1 MATTVR
7 DVAMYAGVSIATVSR
22 VLNNPTMVSQ
32 KTKDNVQSAIAS
44 LEFLPNPN
52 AAALRRN
59 HRPKEKR
66 PQRTISVLAAARN
79 ASAPHRSNAR
89 PSQRATDRLG
99 ALKQEN
105 RMLKRLLRRF
115 NRDVVKCLDSQE

>member
-22 VLNNPTMVSQ
+22 VLNNPAMVSQ
-32 KTKDNVQSAIAS
+32 KTKDNVQAAIAS

-66 PQRTISVLAAARN
+66 PQRTTSLAASRN
-79 ASAPHRSNAR
+79 ASAPHLSNAR
-89 PSQRATDRLG
+89 PAQRATDRLG

-105 RMLKRLLRRF
+105 RMLRRLLRRF